1 MNRPGRVGRAR
12 RGSVRAVGLL
22 AAGMAVLL
30 TAGCG
35 LFGGDSGSD
44 DASSGTTAKPGPLEK
59 STINVG
65 VMLGVDCSGVQL
77 GILKDLFKKE
87 GLTVKPTTVQSGAVA
102 IPALAGG
109 SLDFTFGNW
118 VSFMKAQASGTADL
132 KFISESYVA
141 PPNSNFSLITSPNSG
156 VKSVQDFKYSGEG
169 DKKKIAVN
177 AVGNIN
183 ELLIRAVFEANDIK
197 FDDVELK
204 EMAFPDMAG
213 ALAAGTVQAAAVV
226 DPFVSA
232 AQKDIG
238 AKIVVDLTG
247 AGPTEDFPVAGFA
260 TTAKFAKE
268 NPNTVKA
275 FQRVLLEG
283 QQLASDR
290 KNVEWA
296 LPKFAKM
303 TPETASLVRL
313 GDYPTTID
321 PKRLQRVSDLLSSY
335 NMMPGGKKLDVK
347 PLVIPMPTSSN

>member
-1 MNRPGRVGRAR
+1 MNRPGRVGGAR

-35 LFGGDSGSD
+35 LFGGDDSGNE
-44 DASSGTTAKPGPLEK
+44 ASSNTTAKAGPLEK
-59 STINVG
+59 TTINVG
-65 VMLGVDCSGVQL
+65 VMLGVDCTGAQL
-77 GILKDLFKKE
+77 GILKDLFKE
-87 GLTVKPTTVQSGAVA
+87 QGLTVKPETVQSGAVA
-102 IPALAGG
+102 IPKLAGG

-118 VSFMKAQASGTADL
+118 VSFMKAQASGSADL
-132 KFISESYVA
+132 KFVSESYIA
-141 PPNSNFSLITSPNSG
+141 PPNSNFALIAAPNSG
-156 VKSVQDFKYSGEG
+156 IRSVKDLVG
-169 DKKKIAVN
+169 KKVAVN
-177 AVGNIN
+177 VKGNIN
-183 ELLIRAVFEANDIK
+183 ELLMRAVFEANDVD
-197 FDDVELK
+197 FNSVELK

-213 ALAAGTVQAAAVV
+213 ALQAGTVDAASIL
-226 DPFVSA
+226 DPFVSD
-232 AQKDIG
+232 AQKDFG

-247 AGPTEDFPVAGFA
+247 DGPTGDFPVAGFA

-275 FQRVLLEG
+275 FQRALLKG

-303 TPETASLVRL
+303 PPETASIVRL
-313 GDYPTTID
+313 GQYPTTID

-335 NMMPGGKKLDVK
+335 GMMPNGAKLEVK
-347 PLVIPMPTSSN
+347 PLVIPMPTSTS